1 MTRPRLPES
10 RLPSTLAAMKKPRPK
25 ISRRQ
30 RRRLSGEGWA
40 GEGAAAPEAGPLPCP
55 LCHRPMIPGPSL
67 DRHHPLPR
75 SHGGQETVTM
85 HKICHRAIHAMLNE
99 RELAEDFGGEF
110 ADFAKLR
117 AHPPLAQF
125 VAWVRKRPPEYYDRT
140 RWSKARRFK

>member
-1 MTRPRLPES
+1 M
-10 RLPSTLAAMKKPRPK
+10 
-25 ISRRQ
+25 
-30 RRRLSGEGWA
+30 A
-40 GEGAAAPEAGPLPCP
+40 GLGMGAAAAAAPASRPPICP

-85 HKICHRAIHAMLNE
+85 HKICHRAIHAMLSE
-99 RELAEDFGGEF
+99 RELADGF
-110 ADFAKLR
+110 ADFARLR

-125 VAWVRKRPPEYYDRT
+125 IAWVKKRPPEYYDRT